1 MISVK
6 NLIKSFNG
14 FQAVNDLSF
23 DVKPGE
29 VVGFLGPN
37 GAGKSTTM
45 KMLTGFLL
53 PSSGEIHI
61 GDLSIADSALAIK
74 RKIGYL
80 PEVAPLYSDMRVKD
94 YLVYVC
100 RLKLVERI
108 KVMEYVETVLDQT
121 SLKSVENTLIS
132 HLSKGY
138 RQRVGIAQ
146 AIVHQPDLIILD
158 VMIPKIDG
166 YVVCETIR
174 LENSQVPIL
183 FLSAKN
189 SAEDKINGLKTGA
202 DDYMAKPFN
211 LEEFLLRVSVLVKRS
226 HALAESNVEELNQF
240 EFGENKVDFGSF
252 EITTWDGDVKSLSKR
267 EMKLLKL
274 LIEKRGKVVSREE
287 ILQKIWGYDVFP
299 STRTIDNYIL
309 AFRKYF
315 EKNQRQPKYFF
326 SVRGVGYKF
335 ESED

>member
-1 MISVK
+1 MFMADRI
-6 NLIKSFNG
+6 
-14 FQAVNDLSF
+14 
-23 DVKPGE
+23 
-29 VVGFLGPN
+29 
-37 GAGKSTTM
+37 
-45 KMLTGFLL
+45 LL
-53 PSSGEIHI
+53 VEDEPS
-61 GDLSIADSALAIK
+61 
-74 RKIGYL
+74 
-80 PEVAPLYSDMRVKD
+80 LYEA
-94 YLVYVC
+94 
-100 RLKLVERI
+100 LKLNLELEGYNV
-108 KVMEYVETVLDQT
+108 TVAVDGEQALEKF
-121 SLKSVENTLIS
+121 KSS
-132 HLSKGY
+132 HF
-138 RQRVGIAQ
+138 
-146 AIVHQPDLIILD
+146 HLIILD

-174 LENSQVPIL
+174 LENSQIPIL

-226 HALAESNVEELNQF
+226 HALAESTVEELNQF
-240 EFGENKVDFGSF
+240 QFGENKVDFGSF
-252 EITTWDGDVKSLSKR
+252 EITTWDEQVKSLSKR

-315 EKNQRQPKYFF
+315 EKNQRQPKHFF

>member
-1 MISVK
+1 MADRI
-6 NLIKSFNG
+6 
-14 FQAVNDLSF
+14 
-23 DVKPGE
+23 
-29 VVGFLGPN
+29 
-37 GAGKSTTM
+37 
-45 KMLTGFLL
+45 LL
-53 PSSGEIHI
+53 VEDEPS
-61 GDLSIADSALAIK
+61 
-74 RKIGYL
+74 
-80 PEVAPLYSDMRVKD
+80 LYEA
-94 YLVYVC
+94 
-100 RLKLVERI
+100 LKLNLELEGYNVTIAVDGEQALE
-108 KVMEYVETVLDQT
+108 KF
-121 SLKSVENTLIS
+121 KSS
-132 HLSKGY
+132 HFQL
-138 RQRVGIAQ
+138 V
-146 AIVHQPDLIILD
+146 ILD

-211 LEEFLLRVSVLVKRS
+211 LEEFLLRVSLLVKRS
-226 HALAESNVEELNQF
+226 HALSDTKSEEINQF
-240 EFGENKVDFGSF
+240 EFGGNKIDFGRF
-252 EITTWDGDVKSLSKR
+252 EITTWNNEVKSLSKR

-309 AFRKYF
+309 AYRKYF
-315 EKNQRQPKYFF
+315 EQNQRQPKHFF

-335 ESED
+335 EADL